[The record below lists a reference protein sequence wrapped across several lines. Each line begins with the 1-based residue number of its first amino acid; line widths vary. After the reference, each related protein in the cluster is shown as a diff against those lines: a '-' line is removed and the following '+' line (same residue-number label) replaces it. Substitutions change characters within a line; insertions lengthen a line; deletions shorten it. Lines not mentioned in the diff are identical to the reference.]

1 MFVKN
6 GYPSRFF
13 DEIVTTFSKPCPSP
27 SDIDSSIS
35 EENPDYELLSVP
47 YYGNCSEKFAKTLR
61 KILQNNYN
69 TTIKIIYSTH
79 KVRQYFGLKSMTPV
93 PLSSNVVYHYTCAEN
108 AHTTYVGYTKRHL
121 ITRVREHISLLDNT
135 TSYVKNH
142 VKQCNGCRNVKGKI
156 DKYQIDKIQKIDN
169 FKILKFCRDEFE
181 CRVAEALII
190 KKLRPSLNKQM
201 LSQGAS
207 LFLKIFK

>member
-1 MFVKN
+1 M
-6 GYPSRFF
+6 
-13 DEIVTTFSKPCPSP
+13 TTFSKPRPSP

-47 YYGNCSEKFAKTLR
+47 YYGNCSKKFAKTLR

-93 PLSSNVVYHYTCAEN
+93 PLSSNVVYHYTCVEN

-169 FKILKFCRDEFE
+169 FKILKFCRDEF
-181 CRVAEALII
+181 
-190 KKLRPSLNKQM
+190 
-201 LSQGAS
+201 
-207 LFLKIFK
+207 